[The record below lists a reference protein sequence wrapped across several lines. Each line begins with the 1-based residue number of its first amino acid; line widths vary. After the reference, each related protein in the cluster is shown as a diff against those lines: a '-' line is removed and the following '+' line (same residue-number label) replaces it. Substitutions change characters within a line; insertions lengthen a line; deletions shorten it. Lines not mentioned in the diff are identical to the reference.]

1 MRVNKL
7 NLREE
12 RAGFRDNLPIIL
24 IDTQVA
30 GRDISEDV
38 LMKLRKAMYAL
49 TMDVRN
55 SMALKVH

>member
-12 RAGFRDNLPIIL
+12 RAGFRDSLLTIL
-24 IDTQVA
+24 TDTQVA
-30 GRDISEDV
+30 GRGISEDA
-38 LMKLRKAMYAL
+38 LTKLRKAMYAL

-55 SMALKVH
+55 SMALKAH